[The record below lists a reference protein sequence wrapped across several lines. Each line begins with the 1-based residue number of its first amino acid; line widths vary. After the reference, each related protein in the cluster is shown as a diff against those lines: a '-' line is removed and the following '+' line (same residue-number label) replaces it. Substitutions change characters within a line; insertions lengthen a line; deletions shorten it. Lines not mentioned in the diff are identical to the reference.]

1 MQHITYFQAIVLGLL
16 QGVTEL
22 FPISSLGH
30 SVLVPAWL
38 GGAWTSL
45 VTDQAKA
52 QSPFL
57 AFIVALHVATALAL
71 LVLFWR
77 DWVGIVRG
85 FFTSLRH
92 RRIATTHERL
102 AWLIILS
109 TVPAGL
115 LGLLLEHQLRT
126 LFAKPLSAAVF
137 LTLNGLILVAAER
150 MRRRAPEHKPAPDA
164 VDAEGPVPGLDLA
177 MTQQVSARDAGV
189 IGLLQSGALLAGISR
204 SGITMAAGLLRGL
217 THEEAVRFSF
227 LLATPIILAAGALKV
242 PDLLGPLGD
251 GIRAQSLAGA
261 GAAFVAALAAAT
273 FLQRWFKTRTL
284 TPFAIYCLVAGV
296 ISIVRFA

>member
-150 MRRRAPEHKPAPDA
+150 MRRRAPQHKPAPDA

>member
-1 MQHITYFQAIVLGLL
+1 MQHITYFQAVVLGLL

-71 LVLFWR
+71 LLLFWR

-126 LFAKPLSAAVF
+126 LFAKPLFAAVF

-204 SGITMAAGLLRGL
+204 SGVTMAAGLLRGL

-261 GAAFVAALAAAT
+261 AAAFVAALAAAT

-284 TPFAIYCLVAGV
+284 TPFAIYCLVAGAL
-296 ISIVRFA
+296 SIVRFA